1 MCFKHDWAY
10 LTMSKVFMET
20 NNPSLWQEVP
30 VGRLDYSPEKSKLVE
45 NLNHFAKTLDIV
57 EKKDHDLP
65 GYRFQKEVNPFSGGH
80 DFYHMDHFNFFKRSN
95 KAGYVAI
102 FSPYGGINE
111 DARPILEEYGYT
123 AYERSL
129 YCLDTTTYIKL
140 ITQNKPIG

>member
-1 MCFKHDWAY
+1 
-10 LTMSKVFMET
+10 MSKVFMET
-20 NNPSLWQEVP
+20 NNPRLWQNVP
-30 VGRLDYSPEKSKLVE
+30 VGRQGYSSEKSKLVE
-45 NLNHFAKTLDIV
+45 NLNHFAEDLGIV
-57 EKKDHDLP
+57 ATKDHDLP
-65 GYRFQKEVNPFSGGH
+65 GYRFQKEVNPFSP

-140 ITQNKPIG
+140 ITQNKP